1 MTTEEL
7 KLAAR
12 RRLPVTVDGRRY
24 DRITAVRWYL
34 DRYGGEKLQAELV
47 YERRGG
53 DVVEYADPA
62 KVEVIDGKL

>member
-12 RRLPVTVDGRRY
+12 RRLPVTVDVRRY

-47 YERRGG
+47 FERSGG

>member
-24 DRITAVRWYL
+24 DRIAAVRWYL
-34 DRYGGEKLQAELV
+34 DRYGGEKLQAELI
-47 YERRGG
+47 YERSGG